1 MDSLC
6 KDEQKNKFGHAALSQ
21 QLQYHCKVNDQL
33 FYLTNERLYLKERDT
48 GAHCPILATIELS
61 DVSKQEKKKTF
72 QSEDKK
78 ERADKRKAEHKA
90 RKAKGKAKA
99 RT

>member
-21 QLQYHCKVNDQL
+21 QLQYQGKVNDQL

-48 GAHCPILATIELS
+48 GSHCPILATIELS